1 LILDSRQNRE
11 IFCSVRSYSHCSRK
25 FGREESHEVFLERG
39 NDYGEAGGG
48 RLKTPCT
55 KEVNPLI
62 NENPAADRRNGKG
75 PMEV

>member
-1 LILDSRQNRE
+1 M
-11 IFCSVRSYSHCSRK
+11 
-25 FGREESHEVFLERG
+25 EENKVSHEVYLERG

-55 KEVNPLI
+55 KEVKPLI
-62 NENPAADRRNGKG
+62 NENPARRPADRRDGKG